1 MLWRTAS
8 CSAKDQAGET
18 FTWFDHGASN
28 SARLQRAIGAE
39 LMVHA
44 GGISMI
50 AWYAILIVILLAAD
64 PALAE
69 SADAAVIDKLFA
81 FNCFDGS
88 RGAVRIGG
96 NGSVIGTI
104 QFQGSE
110 LVPISL
116 PAGTLKF
123 KGEAVCASLKGIPS
137 EPCFEDWALSQ
148 TQGRLGTLRRSDFR
162 RQRYPSCYEGWSC
175 PTEYANDDLHHW

>member
-1 MLWRTAS
+1 
-8 CSAKDQAGET
+8 
-18 FTWFDHGASN
+18 
-28 SARLQRAIGAE
+28 
-39 LMVHA
+39 
-44 GGISMI
+44 MI
-50 AWYAILIVILLAAD
+50 AWYAIVIATLLAAG
-64 PALAE
+64 PALAD
-69 SADAAVIDKLFA
+69 SADVAFVIGKSFA

-88 RGAVRIGG
+88 RGAVRIYD

-104 QFQGSE
+104 QFQGSGA
-110 LVPISL
+110 VRSVSL
-116 PAGTLKF
+116 PAGTLKV
-123 KGEAVCASLKGIPS
+123 KGEAVCASLEGIPT